1 MAGPVGARFG
11 ALASVVVAATV
22 MVTLVASPA
31 EARRR
36 HVAKGG
42 GYNPPYADMVV
53 DAKTGRVLH
62 AVNEDALRH
71 PASVTKVMTLYL
83 LFEQLEKGR
92 FSLDTRACAS
102 APMPSPWLLPSSGC
116 GAGQTIEVED
126 AIKALVTKSANDVAA
141 TVAENIGGSEDAFAE
156 MMTRKARQLGMN
168 RTVYKNASGLPDPG
182 QVTTARDLVTLGRA
196 IQDRFPRYYTYFSY
210 ALLQL
215 CRRDP
220 SQPQPADRPRGR
232 HGRHQDRLYPHVG
245 LQPADL
251 GEDGRPPCRRGRAR
265 RPVRRRA
272 RQPDGRLLD
281 DNIERAYAG
290 ARTAP
295 AVGEGS
301 ASTSVASADD
311 DSPVHDSR
319 CLDPHDPEGRDQAR
333 DRGGCA
339 PCPNFPCPRAR
350 RACARC
356 GYAVHHAN
364 SQWQACRPSGR
375 VHRDRSRSPA
385 PPLRLPPVPRPR
397 RRPPRPRG

>member
-1 MAGPVGARFG
+1 M
-11 ALASVVVAATV
+11 S
-22 MVTLVASPA
+22 
-31 EARRR
+31 RRG
-36 HVAKGG
+36 VD
-42 GYNPPYADMVV
+42 YNPPYADMVV

-92 FSLDTRACAS
+92 FNLDSELRVS
-102 APMPSPWLLPSSGC
+102 AHSQSMAPSKLGLR
-116 GAGQTIEVED
+116 AGQTIEVED

-196 IQDRFPRYYTYFSY
+196 IQDRFPRYYTYFRTPSFSY
-210 ALLQL
+210 AGATHRNHNRLMSRVEGMDGIKTGYTRMSGFNLLT
-215 CRRDP
+215 
-220 SQPQPADRPRGR
+220 SVKTEGR
-232 HGRHQDRLYPHVG
+232 HVVAVVLGGRS
-245 LQPADL
+245 AA
-251 GEDGRPPCRRGRAR
+251 AR
-265 RPVRRRA
+265 DNQMA
-272 RQPDGRLLD
+272 ALLD

-311 DSPVHDSR
+311 DSPVTTAVVSTR
-319 CLDPHDPEGRDQAR
+319 MTPKAETKPVIVAV
-333 DRGGCA
+333 A
-339 PCPNFPCPRAR
+339 PPAQISPAPAPAMPAPLRLRRPPRQQPMASLPSFR
-350 RACARC
+350 
-356 GYAVHHAN
+356 
-364 SQWQACRPSGR
+364 SRPS
-375 VHRDRSRSPA
+375 HRSRSPA